1 MNNQKMKL
9 YAFLE
14 KNNPSNNLSELNTK
28 INIFFKDIDK
38 FKITD
43 EKYIF
48 QKLENSSFFII
59 PETKEIKMQDFSNYN
74 KILELNKLCQKK
86 IHFNDY
92 FMMLYLYSNSYL
104 SAYSLQKWTFF
115 SLSQVITYYNYLLS
129 KEPNIEWLCLGYH
142 PFGIGH
148 YYSLRM
154 NINNGK
160 LFIQRDGGSNDI
172 EKEENW
178 QQYKNQDLHIV
189 DYIDYEILIYLLSSK
204 IYDSN

>member
-9 YAFLE
+9 FTFLE
-14 KNNPSNNLSELNTK
+14 KNNPSNNLSELHTK
-28 INIFFKDIDK
+28 VNIFFKNIDK

-48 QKLENSSFFII
+48 QKLENSSCII
-59 PETKEIKMQDFSNYN
+59 PETIEIKIQNFSNYD
-74 KILELNKLCQKK
+74 KILELKKLCHKK

-142 PFGIGH
+142 P
-148 YYSLRM
+148 L
-154 NINNGK
+154 
-160 LFIQRDGGSNDI
+160 
-172 EKEENW
+172 E
-178 QQYKNQDLHIV
+178 
-189 DYIDYEILIYLLSSK
+189 
-204 IYDSN
+204 